1 MEMKHCPTCNRTY
14 TDESLNF
21 CLADGA
27 FLSAPTDPQP
37 TVASPTARSTESPT
51 EIIPTELL
59 PRNIVT
65 DSPRRS
71 ATQESTTVRKTSLLP
86 WFLLGI
92 LAVAFVVYLAISKE
106 PAPDNSNTLGASSN
120 NQTPTNISTTVLPDP
135 SLTPQEAPTETVLE
149 TRRPNN
155 TNVDPGGIG
164 TGNGIGSSTST
175 SSNTNNEP
183 PRSDNT
189 NTVSQTE
196 VTEED
201 YSRTFKPSEVDQ
213 KARILARPDPQ
224 YTEEARKNQVAGTV
238 VLRAVFSSN
247 GQVTNIRSVS
257 GLPNGL
263 TERAMAAARQIRFTP
278 AMKDGRAVSMYI
290 QIEYNFNLY

>member
-1 MEMKHCPTCNRTY
+1 MKRCPTCNRTY

-65 DSPRRS
+65 DSPRGS
-71 ATQESTTVRKTSLLP
+71 ASQDSTTIRKTSLLP

-92 LAVAFVVYLAISKE
+92 LAVAFVVYLVIPKGPS
-106 PAPDNSNTLGASSN
+106 PDNSNTLSASSSN
-120 NQTPTNISTTVLPDP
+120 HTLANISTTVPPDP
-135 SLTPQEAPTETVLE
+135 SLSPQGSPTETVSE

-155 TNVDPGGIG
+155 NSVDRDGIG
-164 TGNGIGSSTST
+164 TGNETGSSTST
-175 SSNTNNEP
+175 SSRTNSESP
-183 PRSDNT
+183 KSVNT
-189 NTVSQTE
+189 NTGGQPEATD
-196 VTEED
+196 ED
-201 YSRTFKPSEVDQ
+201 YANKIFKPSEVSS
-213 KARILARPDPQ
+213 KARIISRPDPL
-224 YTEEARKNQVAGTV
+224 YTEEARKNQIAGTV
-238 VLRAVFSSN
+238 VLRAVFSSD
-247 GQVTNIRSVS
+247 GQVTNIRTVN
-257 GLPNGL
+257 GLPHGL
-263 TERAMAAARQIRFTP
+263 TERAMAAARQIKFTP
-278 AMKDGRAVSMYI
+278 ATKDGRPVSQYI